1 LTKSN
6 TIKRLDIE
14 DFLTVN
20 QSGLIYSKIKP
31 EDEVMNVSLVPHNL
45 DVVICSDKKA
55 LRIKSDDIP
64 LFKRNATG
72 SKAMDTVEPIEGLT
86 VIYPESN
93 YIVAL
98 TKNGKCNK
106 FDINMFQRHA
116 RARKGSNVLKLDK
129 TDEIFGIYAANDS
142 DVIRVITS
150 EGVEEIKVAD
160 IKDKSPLAAGTK
172 MISSKGIIVKAD
184 VMR

>member
-1 LTKSN
+1 
-6 TIKRLDIE
+6 
-14 DFLTVN
+14 
-20 QSGLIYSKIKP
+20 
-31 EDEVMNVSLVPHNL
+31 
-45 DVVICSDKKA
+45 
-55 LRIKSDDIP
+55 
-64 LFKRNATG
+64 
-72 SKAMDTVEPIEGLT
+72 
-86 VIYPESN
+86 
-93 YIVAL
+93 
-98 TKNGKCNK
+98 
-106 FDINMFQRHA
+106 MFQRHA